1 MRITLDSKF
10 PSAVTGVTFDRDVN
24 VGVPCQNMLLRLL
37 ARVRC
42 KGKMI
47 PNSQVVMKIK
57 LKSTGKAMSL
67 YWDELEA
74 HTTHRGYAG
83 NGPLSLHF
91 LGQLP

>member
-10 PSAVTGVTFDRDVN
+10 PSAVTRVTFDRDVN

-57 LKSTGKAMSL
+57 LKRIQAKPCHIIGTNWKL
-67 YWDELEA
+67 TPPTEDKQE
-74 HTTHRGYAG
+74 TV
-83 NGPLSLHF
+83 P
-91 LGQLP
+91 